1 MDNDISNN
9 TLTIDKLE
17 NLKSKVV
24 KEILKCNDERNIIEL
39 NYLYINIIYKI
50 YELNKERCV

>member
-50 YELNKERCV
+50 YELNKEC